1 MCEPAKRQ
9 AILLSVCALGLVVQV
24 PVGAAA
30 WCARLHCASGS
41 LAAHIGVGHA
51 GMGLVVLFTGCA
63 EVVFDAKVVSAWVLV
78 VPADPEAPGRL
89 DGVPDQAGGREEV
102 SAC

>member
-1 MCEPAKRQ
+1 
-9 AILLSVCALGLVVQV
+9 
-24 PVGAAA
+24 
-30 WCARLHCASGS
+30 
-41 LAAHIGVGHA
+41 
-51 GMGLVVLFTGCA
+51 
-63 EVVFDAKVVSAWVLV
+63 LV